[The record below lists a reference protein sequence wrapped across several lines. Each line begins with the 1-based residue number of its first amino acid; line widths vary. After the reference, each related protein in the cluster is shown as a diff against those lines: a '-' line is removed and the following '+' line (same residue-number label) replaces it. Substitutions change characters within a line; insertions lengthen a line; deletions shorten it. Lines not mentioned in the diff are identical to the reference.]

1 MMVRVMKIA
10 EQLNPVMTRL
20 HKRNAISQSV
30 SLFFVGVDS
39 GCSAIAFFETSTSAT
54 DCTERANMVVSV

>member
-1 MMVRVMKIA
+1 VM
-10 EQLNPVMTRL
+10 RL